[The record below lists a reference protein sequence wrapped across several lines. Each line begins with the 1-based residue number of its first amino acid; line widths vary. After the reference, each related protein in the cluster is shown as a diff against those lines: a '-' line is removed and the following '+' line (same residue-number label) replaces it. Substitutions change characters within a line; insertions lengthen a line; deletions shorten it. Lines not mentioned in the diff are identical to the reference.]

1 MFIAGS
7 ASAPVFRRQLLHGL
21 PLVHGFFQLHALGH
35 CIAAAGVDSLDLL
48 HLGTGQGVALH
59 GDESSRPSHHGD
71 DAEQHDDHPV
81 HARGVGVILGGQAL
95 QAHKADRNAH
105 NGSGQAGHQLVHQA
119 EQGAHDAGDVV
130 AAAVGLVVGA
140 VGNHRDGHI
149 GGGVVRTVADAE
161 EGDEQDGVQ
170 VEGQAVLAQNGQGE
184 GIAAAPEQ
192 QQHQHAH
199 IAYQRH
205 GDVLH
210 QAGLLAL
217 LLAGADGEQEE
228 GHTAHIAQH
237 HHGQV
242 QAVVVAHH
250 AAVQHTQHSGVVG
263 NGKCQLAARTGHHQ
277 PLHGVIVLDD
287 LEVLAHLDL
296 LGFAAADA
304 EILGLILFPDANDS
318 QQGEQN
324 RDNDAHGRQRA
335 EEPGRGVAA
344 LIVLGKD
351 RGKELHSA
359 HAQQAAHGVE
369 DGEQRTLLGV
379 VGQYRLAGAGAAGLE
394 GVADDPHGV
403 QSHKGGVAQPH
414 GTGGDER
421 GKAIQCQYT
430 GRHDEVAD
438 DHERSELAELAVGA
452 VHEST
457 DDGVGDSV
465 KQTHSGDHHRGKQH
479 AQGQHLAA
487 EGSDVGK
494 HQHIVH
500 IRCAVVQRK
509 QHQLVGFGAV
519 HTRRRCFLFAHC
531 GLSF

>member
-7 ASAPVFRRQLLHGL
+7 VSAPVFRRQLLHGL
-21 PLVHGFFQLHALGH
+21 PLVHGIFQLHALGH

-59 GDESSRPSHHGD
+59 GDEGRRPSHHGD

-81 HARGVGVILGGQAL
+81 HARGVGVILSGQAL

-105 NGSGQAGHQLVHQA
+105 NGSGKAGHQLVHQA
-119 EQGAHDAGDVV
+119 EQSAHDTGDVV

-140 VGNHRDGHI
+140 VGNHGDGHI
-149 GGGVVRTVADAE
+149 GGGVVSAVADAE
-161 EGDEQDGVQ
+161 ESDEQDGVQ
-170 VEGQAVLAQNGQGE
+170 VQGQAILAQNGQGE

-199 IAYQRH
+199 IAHQRH

-210 QAGLLAL
+210 QAGLLTL
-217 LLAGADGEQEE
+217 LLTGADGEQEE
-228 GHTAHIAQH
+228 GHAAHIAQY

-250 AAVQHTQHSGVVG
+250 AAVQHTQHGGVVG
-263 NGKCQLAARTGHHQ
+263 DGKCQLAACTGHHQ
-277 PLHGVIVLDD
+277 PLHGVVVLDD

-296 LGFAAADA
+296 LADLAADA
-304 EILGLILFPDANDS
+304 EVPRLILLPDADNS

-324 RDNDAHGRQRA
+324 GDNDAHRSQRA
-335 EEPGRGVAA
+335 EEPGRSVAA

-351 RGKELHSA
+351 GRKELHSA
-359 HAQQAAHGVE
+359 HAQQTAHGIE
-369 DGEQRTLLGV
+369 DGEQRTLLRII
-379 VGQYRLAGAGAAGLE
+379 GQNGLTGAGAAGLE
-394 GVADDPHGV
+394 GVADNPHGV

-414 GTGGDER
+414 GAGRDER
-421 GKAIQCQYT
+421 GKAVQCQYT

-438 DHERSELAELAVGA
+438 DHERPELAELAVGA
-452 VHEST
+452 IHEGT
-457 DDGVGDSV
+457 DDGVCDGV
-465 KQTHSGDHHRGKQH
+465 KQTHTGDHHRSKQH
-479 AQGQHLAA
+479 TQRQHLAA
-487 EGSDVGK
+487 EGCDVGK